1 MHGGVVLWSPHE
13 LGKAP
18 VLVIGEFQAGTI
30 PAAACGLVDG
40 RVDITGS
47 TRRTPSLHAA
57 RARILVRDPAA
68 TATDWRVAEGNQPAA
83 SAGLEAR
90 SGRPSSGGRGE
101 FFGLRIGAGVSH

>member
-40 RVDITGS
+40 RSQG
-47 TRRTPSLHAA
+47 TRR
-57 RARILVRDPAA
+57 
-68 TATDWRVAEGNQPAA
+68 
-83 SAGLEAR
+83 
-90 SGRPSSGGRGE
+90 GRG
-101 FFGLRIGAGVSH
+101 FWFAIRRRRRRIGE